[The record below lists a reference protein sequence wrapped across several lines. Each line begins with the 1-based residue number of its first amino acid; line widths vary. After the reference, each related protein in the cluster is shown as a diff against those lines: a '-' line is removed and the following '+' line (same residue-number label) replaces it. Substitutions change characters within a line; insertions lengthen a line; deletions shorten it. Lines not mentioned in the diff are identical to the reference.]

1 MTECTNVRT
10 VLNRRQ
16 LQCLQYV
23 FTVSTVRVG
32 TVVRVRVPTVAC
44 QIASDCKLQNL
55 DYLSRRR
62 ENRRSRKGFVP
73 EILPGFSHEFGI
85 PARKMYHE
93 ADGRSY
99 IARSS
104 PHSVSYPL

>member
-10 VLNRRQ
+10 VPNRRHV
-16 LQCLQYV
+16 QCLQYV

-62 ENRRSRKGFVP
+62 ENRRYDEVKNMRRGDCRRGTTEGLRVCAVLWPFDFVA
-73 EILPGFSHEFGI
+73 LS
-85 PARKMYHE
+85 KC
-93 ADGRSY
+93 SY
-99 IARSS
+99 LR
-104 PHSVSYPL
+104 